1 MSLPF
6 LTAALPTAIAGI
18 SSAFGQHHANRQN
31 KRLAREQMMF
41 QERMANSAHQRAVAD
56 LKAAGLN
63 PILGLP
69 GGAATPSGALAR
81 VEDALGKGVSSALER
96 QRIEREFA
104 AMDSQR
110 ELNEVMARKIEAELT
125 KAKGTPA
132 YVLGK
137 GVEAVE
143 TLPSKLSKM
152 ATSAKDMFSKRLR
165 SASGDRDTSGDREL
179 EIVIPLPP
187 PRSVRRDFGRKI

>member
-1 MSLPF
+1 MALPF
-6 LTAALPTAIAGI
+6 LAAAFPTAIAGI
-18 SSAFGQHHANRQN
+18 ASAYGQYHANRSN
-31 KRLAREQMMF
+31 KRLADQQMMF
-41 QERMANSAHQRAVAD
+41 QERMANSAHQRSMAD

-69 GGAATPSGALAR
+69 GGAATPSGAMAR

-96 QRIEREFA
+96 QRIDREFA

-110 ELNEVMARKIEAELT
+110 ELNEAMAKKIQAEGT

-132 YVLGK
+132 YVAGK

-143 TLPSKLSKM
+143 DLPSKLSK
-152 ATSAKDMFSKRLR
+152 AANSAKSMLNITIPYHYYRYRDDIRRRRREHEQKR
-165 SASGDRDTSGDREL
+165 
-179 EIVIPLPP
+179 
-187 PRSVRRDFGRKI
+187 

>member
-1 MSLPF
+1 MALPF
-6 LTAALPTAIAGI
+6 LAAALPTAIAGI
-18 SSAFGQHHANRQN
+18 TSAFGQHHANRHN
-31 KRLAREQMMF
+31 RRLAHEQMMF

-96 QRIEREFA
+96 QRIEKEFA

-110 ELNEVMARKIEAELT
+110 QLNEAMARKVEAEQT

-132 YVLGK
+132 YIAGK
-137 GVEAVE
+137 GVEVVE
-143 TLPSKLSKM
+143 GLPGHLSKI
-152 ATSAKDMFSKRLR
+152 ANSARDMLNI
-165 SASGDRDTSGDREL
+165 D
-179 EIVIPLPP
+179 IPLHYY
-187 PRSVRRDFGRKI
+187 RFRDDIRRRRREYEQQQKK